1 MYRPPKPQPP
11 PPPIRMPSLG
21 NIPAYDHIAQMLAQA
36 QKARGR
42 VVELV
47 FINQS
52 QHHEKMLSV
61 RCPADDSDPV
71 WFFYSQFKDGDP
83 SVPVDPNQYPPAW
96 SYQSPDVA
104 LIHNIVTRE
113 CMGGPVEESQEQI
126 TTLSGF
132 KTNNNSGGEGLAQA
146 FRNAGA
152 GLQAAQNQASMQG
165 DLANIQV
172 PKLLLSVAMHEL
184 TGRMFIDGPQGGAE
198 IFFEGGKPLH
208 ANALDSQ
215 GDMAIIEMMT
225 WQTGRFEFFDNER
238 TTARTV
244 SQTLETLVAQGTPL
258 REYVR
263 ELNTHG
269 LSMESFLVRRLPNL
283 TEADFERAIYNGI
296 PLDVNMQKLMYQCI
310 DNQSTVFD
318 VLRRRP
324 MAKTEWLPILYNLVK
339 CDLVVISNK
348 AAQVQKQLPLEAM
361 GLDRSVIQ
369 SGMRGLLRP
378 ETELINYPLILHFV
392 EQEFFRF
399 ESSGLPFSLIVF
411 ELAMRTPEGPQPLP
425 IPHIREIAKRI
436 NLITRKIDLLA
447 HFETFA
453 FMILLPYTNVNSA
466 SVVANRI
473 TQAVLSSPV
482 CDLDPQYIAIAMGI
496 AGLPEDCN
504 DIGIL
509 LAGAKEAK
517 KRAQQGSSP
526 IVLLKDIRTS

>member
-11 PPPIRMPSLG
+11 PPPIRMPTLG
-21 NIPAYDHIAQMLAQA
+21 TIPSYEHVAQMLAQA
-36 QKARGR
+36 QQARGR
-42 VVELV
+42 IVELV
-47 FINQS
+47 FINPN

-61 RCPADDSDPV
+61 RCPVDDSDPI
-71 WFFYSQFKDGDP
+71 WFFYSQFRDDHNAASSP
-83 SVPVDPNQYPPAW
+83 DQNPPAW

-113 CMGGPVEESQEQI
+113 CMGGPVEESAQQI

-132 KTNNNSGGEGLAQA
+132 RSNNSGADSLAQA

-152 GLQAAQNQASMQG
+152 GLQAAQTQASMQG
-165 DLANIQV
+165 DLKNIQV

-184 TGRMFIDGPQGGAE
+184 TGRLYIESPQGGSE
-198 IFFEGGKPLH
+198 IFFEAGKPLH

-215 GDMAIIEMMT
+215 GDMAIIEMIT
-225 WQTGRFEFFDNER
+225 WQDGRFEFHDNER

-244 SQTLETLVAQGTPL
+244 SQSLDVLVQQGTPL

-269 LSMESFLVRRLPNL
+269 LTMESFLVRRLPNL
-283 TEADFERAIYNGI
+283 TEADFERAIYGGI
-296 PLDVNMQKLMYQCI
+296 PLDLNMQKLLYQCI

-324 MAKTEWLPILYNLVK
+324 MAKTEWLPIIYNLVK

-348 AAQVQKQLPLEAM
+348 AAQVQQQLPLEAM
-361 GLDRSVIQ
+361 GIDRATIQ
-369 SGMRGLLRP
+369 AGMRSLHRP
-378 ETELINYPLILHFV
+378 ETDLINYPLILHFV

-411 ELAMRTPEGPQPLP
+411 ELAMRTPDGPQPLP

-447 HFETFA
+447 HFETFS
-453 FMILLPYTNVNSA
+453 FMILLPYTNVNAA

-473 TQAVLSSPV
+473 TQAILSSPV
-482 CDLDPQYIAIAMGI
+482 CDLDSRYIAVAMGI

-504 DIGIL
+504 DIGML

-526 IVLLKDIRTS
+526 IVLLKDIQS

>member
-1 MYRPPKPQPP
+1 
-11 PPPIRMPSLG
+11 MPTLG
-21 NIPAYDHIAQMLAQA
+21 SIPAYEHIAQMLTQA
-36 QKARGR
+36 QHARGR
-42 VVELV
+42 IVELI
-47 FINQS
+47 FINSS

-61 RCPADDSDPV
+61 RCPMDDTDPV
-71 WFFYSQFKDGDP
+71 WLFYAQFTD
-83 SVPVDPNQYPPAW
+83 DPNRPPEHMPPPSW

-104 LIHNIVTRE
+104 LIHNLVARE
-113 CMGGPVEESQEQI
+113 CTGGPVEESAEQV

-132 KTNNNSGGEGLAQA
+132 KNNNANADNLAQA

-165 DLANIQV
+165 DLTNIQV

-184 TGRMFIDGPQGGAE
+184 TGRLFVDSPQGGAE

-215 GDMAIIEMMT
+215 GDLAVIEMMT
-225 WQTGRFEFFDNER
+225 WQAGRFEFHDNER
-238 TTARTV
+238 TALRTV
-244 SQTLETLVAQGTPL
+244 SQSLETLVSQGAPL

-263 ELNTHG
+263 ELNSYG
-269 LSMESFLVRRLPNL
+269 LSMESYLVRRLPNL
-283 TEADFERAIYNGI
+283 TEADFERAVYNGI
-296 PLDVNMQKLMYQCI
+296 ALDINMQKLMYQCI

-339 CDLVVISNK
+339 CDLVVITNK

-369 SGMRGLLRP
+369 AGMRSLLRP

-411 ELAMRTPEGPQPLP
+411 EMAIRTPDGPQPLP
-425 IPHIREIAKRI
+425 IPHIREMAKRI

-473 TQAVLSSPV
+473 TQAVLSSPI
-482 CDLDPQYIAIAMGI
+482 CDLDPQFLAIAMGI

-504 DIGIL
+504 DLGIL

-526 IVLLKDIRTS
+526 IVLLKDMSQ

>member
-1 MYRPPKPQPP
+1 
-11 PPPIRMPSLG
+11 MPTLG
-21 NIPAYDHIAQMLAQA
+21 NIPQYDHIAQMLAQA
-36 QKARGR
+36 QSARGR
-42 VVELV
+42 IIELV
-47 FINQS
+47 FINQN
-52 QHHEKMLSV
+52 QHLEKMLSV
-61 RCPADDSDPV
+61 RCPADDTDPV
-71 WFFYSQFKDGDP
+71 WLFYAQFSEDP
-83 SVPVDPNQYPPAW
+83 GNPIDPNLRTPSW

-104 LIHNIVTRE
+104 LIHSIVTRE
-113 CMGGPVEESQEQI
+113 CMGGPVEESKEQI

-132 KTNNNSGGEGLAQA
+132 RTNSNSGADNLAQA

-152 GLQAAQNQASMQG
+152 GLEAAQQNKASMQG
-165 DLANIQV
+165 DLNNIQV

-184 TGRMFIDGPQGGAE
+184 TGRLFIDGAQGGAE
-198 IFFEGGKPLH
+198 IFFERGRPLH

-215 GDMAIIEMMT
+215 GDMAIIEMIT
-225 WQTGRFEFFDNER
+225 WQAGRFEFHDDEL

-244 SQTLETLVAQGTPL
+244 SQNLDVLVNQGTPL

-263 ELNTHG
+263 ELNSHG
-269 LSMESFLVRRLPNL
+269 MTMESYLVRRLPDL
-283 TEADFERAIYNGI
+283 TEADFERAVYGGI
-296 PLDVNMQKLMYQCI
+296 PLDMNMQKLMYQCI

-324 MAKTEWLPILYNLVK
+324 MAKTEWLPVLYNLVK
-339 CDLVVISNK
+339 CNLVAISNK
-348 AAQVQKQLPLEAM
+348 AAQVQEKLPLEAM

-369 SGMRGLLRP
+369 AGMRSLLRP

-399 ESSGLPFSLIVF
+399 QSSGLPFSLIIF
-411 ELAMRTPEGPQPLP
+411 EMAMRTPDGPQPLP

-466 SVVANRI
+466 AVVANRI
-473 TQAVLSSPV
+473 TQAILSSPV

-496 AGLPEDCN
+496 AGLPEDCS
-504 DIGIL
+504 DIGLL

-526 IVLLKDIRTS
+526 IVLLKDMNM

>member
-11 PPPIRMPSLG
+11 PPPIRMPTLG
-21 NIPAYDHIAQMLAQA
+21 GLPAYEHIAQMFAQA
-36 QKARGR
+36 QQARGR

-47 FINQS
+47 FINQT

-61 RCPADDSDPV
+61 RCPSDDSDPV
-71 WFFYSQFKDGDP
+71 WLFYAQFRDGSLPEDVPPP
-83 SVPVDPNQYPPAW
+83 SW

-104 LIHNIVTRE
+104 LIHNIVVRE
-113 CMGGPVEESQEQI
+113 CTGGPIEESAAQI

-132 KTNNNSGGEGLAQA
+132 KSNSGADNLAQA

-152 GLQAAQNQASMQG
+152 GLEQAQSQASMQG
-165 DLANIQV
+165 DLTNIQF

-184 TGRMFIDGPQGGAE
+184 TGRLFVDGPLGGAE

-215 GDMAIIEMMT
+215 GDMAIIEMIT
-225 WQTGRFEFFDNER
+225 WQSGRFAFHDNER
-238 TTARTV
+238 TTLRTV
-244 SQTLETLVAQGTPL
+244 SQSLETLVNQGTPL

-263 ELNTHG
+263 DLNSHG
-269 LSMESFLVRRLPNL
+269 LSMESYLVRRLPNL
-283 TEADFERAIYNGI
+283 TEADFERAVSNGLS
-296 PLDVNMQKLMYQCI
+296 LDLNMQKLMYQCI

-339 CDLVVISNK
+339 CDLVIISNK
-348 AAQVQKQLPLEAM
+348 AAQVHQQLPLEAI
-361 GLDRSVIQ
+361 GIDRAVIHA
-369 SGMRGLLRP
+369 GMRGLMRP

-411 ELAMRTPEGPQPLP
+411 EIAQRTQHGPEPLP
-425 IPHIREIAKRI
+425 IPHIREMAKRI

-453 FMILLPYTNVNSA
+453 FMILLPYTNVNA
-466 SVVANRI
+466 AAVVANRI
-473 TQAVLSSPV
+473 TQAILSSPL

-526 IVLLKDIRTS
+526 IVLLKDLQ